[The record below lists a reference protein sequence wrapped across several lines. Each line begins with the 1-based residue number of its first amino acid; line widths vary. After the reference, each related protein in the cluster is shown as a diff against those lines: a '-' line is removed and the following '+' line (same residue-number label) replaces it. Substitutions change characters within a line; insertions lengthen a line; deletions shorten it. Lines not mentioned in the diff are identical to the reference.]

1 MTYRLLYI
9 LLLLAIIIFGIYYYL
24 DIQEKHTN
32 ELKRV
37 EILERKN
44 NQKNYVINQARLNT
58 SPCSIPD
65 LNSPKECYIDSN
77 YECKWSVE
85 ADRCNLTDQ

>member
-1 MTYRLLYI
+1 MWNMYDEI
-9 LLLLAIIIFGIYYYL
+9 KKSNFQMDGME
-24 DIQEKHTN
+24 DS
-32 ELKRV
+32 KRV